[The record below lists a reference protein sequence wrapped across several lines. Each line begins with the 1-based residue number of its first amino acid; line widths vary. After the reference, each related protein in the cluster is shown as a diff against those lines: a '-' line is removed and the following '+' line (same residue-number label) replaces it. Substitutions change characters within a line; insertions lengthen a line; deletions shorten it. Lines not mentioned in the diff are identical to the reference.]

1 MQESLVTPSTTKR
14 RKEGR
19 REAERKETKKKDTLG
34 RHDSP
39 WPDQTDRLRQIVSAA
54 QTKAGGS
61 WSWGQDWVT
70 QKDLFST
77 PKGTG
82 NKRKVIGN
90 NNKYG

>member
-1 MQESLVTPSTTKR
+1 MPQMQESLVTPSMTKR

-34 RHDSP
+34 KHDSP

-61 WSWGQDWVT
+61 
-70 QKDLFST
+70 
-77 PKGTG
+77 
-82 NKRKVIGN
+82 
-90 NNKYG
+90 